1 MLFTLLGSDSLYT
14 FEDRTN
20 NDVERNNSKLFYSWK
35 RKRKRKKRKK
45 KEKKEKELDATRVQ
59 NAGQRFTRKNY
70 FCFSVLL
77 FLTLFILSVSLSVY
91 SLLTLYSSVNSLFYL
106 SVYFLSYSSSLSLS
120 GYSLLTL

>member
-35 RKRKRKKRKK
+35 RKRKRKKRK
-45 KEKKEKELDATRVQ
+45 RVRCNKRLQ

-77 FLTLFILSVSLSVY
+77 FLTLFIISVSLSVY